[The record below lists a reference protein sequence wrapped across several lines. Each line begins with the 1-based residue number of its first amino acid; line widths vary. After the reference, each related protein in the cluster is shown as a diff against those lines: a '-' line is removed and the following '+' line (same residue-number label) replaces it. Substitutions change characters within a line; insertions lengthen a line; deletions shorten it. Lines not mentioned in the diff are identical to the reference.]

1 LSFNVQ
7 VRRAA
12 ELDVAAAQIWYET
25 QRSGLGAEFH
35 FEVSQ
40 IFARLT
46 ETPLIYSAV
55 YQDVRRAVVR
65 RFPYLIWYRVPGKE
79 VTVLAC
85 THGRQDPDKAIS
97 RLAKP
102 RDDL

>member
-12 ELDVAAAQIWYET
+12 ELDIAAAQIWYEI

-40 IFARLT
+40 VFGRLV
-46 ETPLIYSAV
+46 ETPLIYP
-55 YQDVRRAVVR
+55 RR
-65 RFPYLIWYRVPGKE
+65 L
-79 VTVLAC
+79 
-85 THGRQDPDKAIS
+85 
-97 RLAKP
+97 
-102 RDDL
+102 